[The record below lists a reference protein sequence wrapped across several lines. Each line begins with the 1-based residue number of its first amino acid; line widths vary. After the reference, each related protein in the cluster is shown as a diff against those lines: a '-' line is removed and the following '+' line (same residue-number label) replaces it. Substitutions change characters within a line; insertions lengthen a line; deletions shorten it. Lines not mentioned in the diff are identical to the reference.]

1 MTDIQVLLI
10 AALLIIN
17 LVVTAMRAGLL
28 NLRYARL
35 LSLDSKQKT
44 KVNNTIE
51 LVKQR
56 SRLRISIKLA
66 QSMLRFLIAAQFLTE
81 FPQLETSELNAA
93 QIITTLVILAF
104 LIWFSELIIER
115 WVLQNPESWA
125 IRMTPLASL
134 LILVLSPVL
143 ALPIRLINLAKAE
156 ADTLVTLTETELK
169 ALVDTSQLAGV
180 LELDER
186 QMLHSVFKFG
196 DTLAREIMI
205 PRIDMLSIDVN
216 TPLAE
221 AADVLLKSGYSRVPV
236 YEGRID
242 NVLGLLYTKDMLKV
256 WRGGNQN
263 DSLRSLLRPA
273 IFIPEAKKVDDLL
286 TEMQAQRTHI
296 AIVVD
301 EYGGV
306 AGLVTLEDI
315 VEEIFGEIQDEYDEG
330 EELLYQKTAGGEYI
344 FLGRI
349 DLGDFDDIMNSQLK
363 SDEVDTLSGLIY
375 SRLGR
380 VPKSGETIME
390 GDILLTVEQVSN
402 RRIRKVR
409 ASRSVN
415 EIEKKSKS
423 QEEHTNV
430 DG

>member
-1 MTDIQVLLI
+1 MTDFQVLLI
-10 AALLIIN
+10 VALLIIN
-17 LVVTAMRAGLL
+17 LVVTAMKAGLL
-28 NLRYARL
+28 NIRHARL
-35 LSLDSKQKT
+35 LSLDIQQT
-44 KVNNTIE
+44 KVNNTIK

-56 SRLRISIKLA
+56 SRLRLSIKLT
-66 QSMLRFLIAAQFLTE
+66 QSLLRFLIAAQFLTKY
-81 FPQLETSELNAA
+81 PQLETSDLNAA
-93 QIITTLVILAF
+93 QLITTLVLLAF

-115 WVLQNPESWA
+115 WVLHDPEIWA
-125 IRMTPLASL
+125 IRMTPLARL
-134 LILVLSPVL
+134 LILILSPIL
-143 ALPIRLINLAKAE
+143 AGPALLMNLVKTE
-156 ADTLVTLTETELK
+156 ANTMVSLTEAELK
-169 ALVDTSQLAGV
+169 ALVDTSQRAGV

-186 QMLHSVFKFG
+186 QMLHSVFEFG

-205 PRIDMLSIDVN
+205 PRIDMLTFDVN
-216 TPLAE
+216 TPIAE
-221 AADVLLKSGYSRVPV
+221 AADVLLKSGFSRVPV
-236 YEGRID
+236 YEGSVD
-242 NVLGLLYTKDMLKV
+242 NILGLLYTKDMLKV

-330 EELLYQKTAGGEYI
+330 EELLYQKAADNEYI

-349 DLGDFDDIMNSQLK
+349 DLGDFDDIMNSKLK
-363 SDEVDTLSGLIY
+363 EDAVDTLSGLIY

-380 VPKSGETIME
+380 VPDTGESLVV
-390 GDILLTVEQVSN
+390 GDVLLTVEQVSN

-409 ASRSVN
+409 ASRTTKESETKLKN
-415 EIEKKSKS
+415 
-423 QEEHTNV
+423 QEDHKNV
-430 DG
+430 D